1 MQDPSMTSQP
11 QNGQKPSPHPPFG
24 NPNLPFRGPHHR
36 RAHSE
41 VSFRIPDDLDL
52 ISDPF
57 DAPSGSFE
65 ELGSE
70 DDLFC
75 TYMDIEKFGTKVEDG
90 GPSNVAVEEQE
101 GDDDTKIM
109 RKHRYSNSIDGSS
122 MMDSIEA
129 KKAMAPEKL
138 AELWTVDPKRAKSGQ
153 SSLPVRT
160 ISECGLSLARIS
172 QSASHPVTNRQMGL
186 SAFPTICDRPA
197 QYWATHPPLGRMHL
211 IGPHILPWA
220 VCTNST
226 PPESSHVMTDDIPIE
241 RIEKCYLLDC
251 IGPDGF
257 AAELSRRSTSEI
269 ICFDHR
275 KSGLSRIKPF
285 DKCPKNLT
293 FHVDVEKSSSSAA
306 FDYFSM
312 KLSDMR
318 PSDVSLVRLLYVAG
332 YYDSVTHHLRMQ
344 GESVSLLSMKDR
356 ERIESVLKYIEDG
369 DLRKWSLPYIKAFN
383 LGIKEWRSRLNC
395 ITNPYVFEQLLEISH
410 FQLISKGN
418 LQISSTKKAAKEFLR
433 NVFRIRLGRGL
444 YGECLGVRA
453 DGNSNL
459 SDEIGKML
467 SIKSAAAG
475 LRPIG
480 AVIYMQRQNLKMCL
494 RSTDARIDTSEV
506 AKAYGGG
513 GNHSSSSFMIRMDE
527 YNKWRN
533 ESDR

>member
-1 MQDPSMTSQP
+1 MAFTMILRRSQ
-11 QNGQKPSPHPPFG
+11 
-24 NPNLPFRGPHHR
+24 LR
-36 RAHSE
+36 
-41 VSFRIPDDLDL
+41 L
-52 ISDPF
+52 
-57 DAPSGSFE
+57 
-65 ELGSE
+65 
-70 DDLFC
+70 
-75 TYMDIEKFGTKVEDG
+75 
-90 GPSNVAVEEQE
+90 
-101 GDDDTKIM
+101 
-109 RKHRYSNSIDGSS
+109 
-122 MMDSIEA
+122 
-129 KKAMAPEKL
+129 
-138 AELWTVDPKRAKSGQ
+138 
-153 SSLPVRT
+153 
-160 ISECGLSLARIS
+160 
-172 QSASHPVTNRQMGL
+172 L
-186 SAFPTICDRPA
+186 SAFN
-197 QYWATHPPLGRMHL
+197 PLLIRVKSFRSDAALEALWKAGEDQVPNLVLYNCPSFSGAFSALFAHL
-211 IGPHILPWA
+211 FHTRLNHRCLILPF
-220 VCTNST
+220 
-226 PPESSHVMTDDIPIE
+226 SSVEPFRTDDIPIE

-257 AAELSRRSTSEI
+257 AAELSRRSTS
-269 ICFDHR
+269 D
-275 KSGLSRIKPF
+275 
-285 DKCPKNLT
+285 
-293 FHVDVEKSSSSAA
+293 SSAA

-318 PSDVSLVRLLYVAG
+318 PSD
-332 YYDSVTHHLRMQ
+332 

-513 GNHSSSSFMIRMDE
+513 GNRSSSSFMIRMDE

>member
-1 MQDPSMTSQP
+1 MAFSMILRRSQLRLLSTFNP
-11 QNGQKPSPHPPFG
+11 LLIRVKSFRSDAALEALWKAGEDKV
-24 NPNLPFRGPHHR
+24 PNL
-36 RAHSE
+36 
-41 VSFRIPDDLDL
+41 VL
-52 ISDPF
+52 
-57 DAPSGSFE
+57 
-65 ELGSE
+65 
-70 DDLFC
+70 
-75 TYMDIEKFGTKVEDG
+75 
-90 GPSNVAVEEQE
+90 
-101 GDDDTKIM
+101 
-109 RKHRYSNSIDGSS
+109 
-122 MMDSIEA
+122 
-129 KKAMAPEKL
+129 
-138 AELWTVDPKRAKSGQ
+138 
-153 SSLPVRT
+153 
-160 ISECGLSLARIS
+160 
-172 QSASHPVTNRQMGL
+172 
-186 SAFPTICDRPA
+186 
-197 QYWATHPPLGRMHL
+197 
-211 IGPHILPWA
+211 
-220 VCTNST
+220 
-226 PPESSHVMTDDIPIE
+226 TDDIPIE

-275 KSGLSRIKPF
+275 KSVLSRIKPF
-285 DKCPKNLT
+285 DKCPENLT

-318 PSDVSLVRLLYVAG
+318 LSD
-332 YYDSVTHHLRMQ
+332 

-356 ERIESVLKYIEDG
+356 DHVESVLKYIEDG

-418 LQISSTKKAAKEFLR
+418 SQISSTKKAAKEFLR

-480 AVIYMQRQNLKMCL
+480 AVIYMQRHNLKMCL

-513 GNHSSSSFMIRMDE
+513 GNRSSSSFMIRMDE